1 MNYFYSDLW
10 HVTVASARLRDIVD
24 VFEEFVEARHL
35 WAHLLHRVGHTE
47 DWDRQNNKTVKAF
60 TPCLQEEE
68 QTQTGDELMDTN
80 WLSLWGSWC

>member
-1 MNYFYSDLW
+1 MNCFYSDLR

-47 DWDRQNNKTVKAF
+47 DWDRQRSETVKAF
-60 TPCLQEEE
+60 MAYLREEE
-68 QTQTGDELMDTN
+68 QSQTGD
-80 WLSLWGSWC
+80 